1 MKYKVLIPLVLC
13 GFVLISW
20 GSLLSGMSEKTGSY
34 RQLLRKGDE
43 CYEKELYQQA
53 WENYEEAFN
62 ITQTREIEDKI
73 LDSYQAFYEEQKTD
87 ETYAAYLDAL
97 GQACIRFPEEIL
109 YWERAIQE
117 NINSQNYETAM
128 ELCTAAEEAGSKSE
142 KLEELRFQVFKSYEL
157 GGYGCSAYENA
168 VNGYFTIQT
177 GNRYARLSSDG
188 LDYES
193 LDLAETGGI
202 GDDGIYL
209 CRDME
214 NRTQFMDQ
222 NGIIQGKVKIEV
234 NDFGIY
240 SEGYCSAKFQ
250 DAYCFIDM
258 DGNILIDGL
267 QYAGCF
273 QNGKAVIQDREGR
286 WALIDQE
293 GKICSD
299 YFQDIKTDYA
309 GRYLFGEHVI
319 ARKDEKYNLYDDSL
333 KKEVK
338 KLEASDMDIP
348 VREGLAA
355 YCENGKWGF
364 INEEGEVV
372 IKPQYEG
379 AKSFSG
385 GVAGVCENGKWGFIN
400 ENNQLIVDCQFYDVG
415 YASDAGVC
423 YVSDTVDYYEILKF
437 NFPEEITG

>member
-1 MKYKVLIPLVLC
+1 
-13 GFVLISW
+13 
-20 GSLLSGMSEKTGSY
+20 
-34 RQLLRKGDE
+34 
-43 CYEKELYQQA
+43 
-53 WENYEEAFN
+53 
-62 ITQTREIEDKI
+62 
-73 LDSYQAFYEEQKTD
+73 
-87 ETYAAYLDAL
+87 
-97 GQACIRFPEEIL
+97 
-109 YWERAIQE
+109 
-117 NINSQNYETAM
+117 
-128 ELCTAAEEAGSKSE
+128 
-142 KLEELRFQVFKSYEL
+142 
-157 GGYGCSAYENA
+157 
-168 VNGYFTIQT
+168 
-177 GNRYARLSSDG
+177 
-188 LDYES
+188 
-193 LDLAETGGI
+193 
-202 GDDGIYL
+202 
-209 CRDME
+209 
-214 NRTQFMDQ
+214 MDQ

-338 KLEASDMDIP
+338 KLEASDMDIH

-364 INEEGEVV
+364 INEEGVVV